1 MNNHQP
7 FELLLL
13 ALLSTPPNI
22 FSFAA
27 FTLMMEKIYNKKKRI
42 ILAGKCF
49 LPLGMWKR
57 GEAVAKLLVQAFGPA
72 GG

>member
-1 MNNHQP
+1 
-7 FELLLL
+7 
-13 ALLSTPPNI
+13 
-22 FSFAA
+22 
-27 FTLMMEKIYNKKKRI
+27 MMKKTVQQEKKNPL
-42 ILAGKCF
+42 ILPAGKCF